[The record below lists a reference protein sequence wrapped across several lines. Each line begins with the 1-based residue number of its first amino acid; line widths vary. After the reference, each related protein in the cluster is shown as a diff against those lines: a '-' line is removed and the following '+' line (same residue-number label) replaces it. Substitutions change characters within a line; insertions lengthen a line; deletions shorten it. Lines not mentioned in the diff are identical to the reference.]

1 MSVLKQLFTFKKG
14 GVHPNDQ
21 KSLTEGLAIEP
32 MPLPKEVAV
41 MLGQHIGAPC
51 TAQVKKGDTVTQGQC
66 IGIVEK
72 GLGTNVHSPCDGK
85 VKVVGNA
92 GHPLKIMAPA
102 IVIEPAVQETVKAD
116 DKTEIPSEAKE
127 QAEAKEQSKAKEQAE
142 NKVQVFSQRHEWA
155 SLEADELLNLVKD
168 AGIVGAG
175 GAGFPAHVKLKPP
188 ADVKITELVINGAE
202 CEPYLTADHRMML
215 ECADGI
221 LEGIQIAMKI
231 LGVSKCLIG
240 IENNKMD
247 AIEAMGKASEGK
259 AGISVCTLKTKYP
272 QGGERQLVYAL
283 TGRRIASG
291 ALPSSVGVVVQNIS
305 TAYAIYEAVVLRK
318 PMYERVMTISGR
330 GIKRQANL
338 RVAVG
343 TRISDIVAY
352 LGGTTDDLEK
362 VILGGPMMGFATSD
376 LSTPV
381 TKTTSG
387 ILFLTKDET
396 DLRAGGPCVRC
407 GWCLD
412 ACPMGLEPKEIALYV
427 EAGKGKETAQF
438 GVKDCFE
445 CGSCAFVC
453 PAKRPLVQL
462 IRLAKKS
469 LPK

>member
-1 MSVLKQLFTFKKG
+1 
-14 GVHPNDQ
+14 
-21 KSLTEGLAIEP
+21 
-32 MPLPKEVAV
+32 
-41 MLGQHIGAPC
+41 
-51 TAQVKKGDTVTQGQC
+51 
-66 IGIVEK
+66 
-72 GLGTNVHSPCDGK
+72 
-85 VKVVGNA
+85 
-92 GHPLKIMAPA
+92 
-102 IVIEPAVQETVKAD
+102 
-116 DKTEIPSEAKE
+116 
-127 QAEAKEQSKAKEQAE
+127 
-142 NKVQVFSQRHEWA
+142 
-155 SLEADELLNLVKD
+155 
-168 AGIVGAG
+168 
-175 GAGFPAHVKLKPP
+175 LKPP

-221 LEGIQIAMKI
+221 LEGVQIAMKI
-231 LGVSKCLIG
+231 LRVSKCLIG

>member
-21 KSLTEGLAIEP
+21 KSLTESLAIEMMP
-32 MPLPKEVAV
+32 MPKEVAV

-51 TAQVKKGDTVTQGQC
+51 TSLVKKGDVVTRGQV
-66 IGIVEK
+66 IGKVEK
-72 GLGTNVHSPCDGK
+72 GLGTDVHSSCDGK
-85 VKVVGNA
+85 VKTVGNA

-102 IVIEPAVQETVKAD
+102 VIIEPTLSQSDEPTNDEGNLEHKENSESCTVLQENTV
-116 DKTEIPSEAKE
+116 
-127 QAEAKEQSKAKEQAE
+127 E
-142 NKVQVFSQRHEWA
+142 NFVKKQDWSALTVA
-155 SLEADELLNLVKD
+155 ELLTLVKN

-175 GAGFPAHVKLKPP
+175 GAGFPTHVKLQPP
-188 ADVKITELVINGAE
+188 SEYKITELVVNGAE

-215 ECADGI
+215 EYADNI
-221 LEGIQIAMKI
+221 IEGIQIMMKI
-231 LGVSKCLIG
+231 LGVTKCLIG
-240 IENNKMD
+240 IENNKPD

-259 AGISVCTLKTKYP
+259 DGISVCQLKTKYP

-291 ALPSSVGVVVQNIS
+291 ALPASVGVVVQNVS
-305 TAYAIYEAVVLRK
+305 TAYAVYEAVVLHK
-318 PMYERVMTISGR
+318 PMIDRVMTISGR

-338 RVAVG
+338 RVPIG
-343 TRISDIVAY
+343 TRINDIIEY

-396 DLRAGGPCVRC
+396 DRREGGPCVRC

-453 PAKRPLVQL
+453 PAKRPLVQF

-469 LPK
+469 LPKK